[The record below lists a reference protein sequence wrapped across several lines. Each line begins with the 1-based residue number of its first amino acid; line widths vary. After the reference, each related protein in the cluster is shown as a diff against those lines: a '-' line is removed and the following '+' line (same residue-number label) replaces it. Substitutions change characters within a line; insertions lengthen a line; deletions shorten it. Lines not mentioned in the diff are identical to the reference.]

1 MKERSFYKN
10 YVIRRI
16 IAHLI
21 MLPVIFLLLFY
32 YQYEKFNENIRIIKE
47 NHINTEKAI
56 LENKV
61 NVIVNFIRFKINKS
75 PENIA
80 EFKKDIIDMI
90 NTSNIDN
97 KYYISVYEL
106 TGICL
111 AHLNKDLIG
120 KNVFEDEYSKKTNI
134 TKEKFDKFKKNP
146 KDNFIVDKVFD
157 IKEQKF
163 KEKIMYAVY
172 FKEFDWFIG
181 SGVFIDNI
189 NQMIL
194 KKENIEKEN
203 LLKSTI
209 ILSLIVLLILGV
221 IVIFSKKFLI
231 NIKNKLNEIIILF
244 GKASNDLQ
252 VIDLS
257 KFEFD
262 EFKEIGQQ
270 LNKLI
275 EQRKESEDLFKNF
288 VHQSKDGIILVNQIG
303 DIIELNEVIC
313 EIFENKRENLLN
325 KKIWDMQ
332 FDKVPQEIKSKATY
346 DRIKLFLTELLKY
359 ENPNLFLSPLEQR
372 IEKKNKT
379 IAHIQ
384 TLLFPIISENK
395 VIMGGIIRD
404 ISEQK
409 KIEESLSSEKER
421 LAITLKSIADGV
433 IVIDTDYKIILM
445 NKSAEEITG
454 FKSIDATGKNINQI
468 YKISNEKLN
477 NYVKYNIYENE
488 NEFSIL
494 IDKNGEEKLVTD
506 KSSPIYDKNR
516 IVIGSVLVF
525 QNITEKKKTEIELQK
540 AQKLESLGLVAGGI
554 AHDFNNLL
562 TGILGYISLT
572 KNIAK
577 DNEIISL
584 LDKAEDATQQ
594 SKKLTL
600 QLLTFSKGGDPV
612 KKVISITPLIKNSL
626 SFILMGSNIK
636 YTFEEDS
643 FLSFVEVDEGQITQ
657 VFNNIIVNAK
667 EAMSDGG
674 LIKVKAENFYA
685 NNVLG
690 ISNGDYIKITFE
702 DNGTGIEEK
711 NFKKIFDPYFT
722 TKTKG
727 NGLGLSICY
736 SVVKKHNGI
745 ITVDSKLNQG
755 TVFSIYLPHS
765 NKNEYIRHI
774 KEQKIIYNSGKV
786 LVLDDEEVIRVLLS
800 KMLKHLGY
808 TSILT
813 AKGEDTIEIYKDL
826 LNKNE
831 KPDVV
836 ILDLT
841 IVGGMGGKDTID
853 ELLKTDKN
861 LKAIVSSGYS
871 NDPIIANYNDYGFK
885 NFLLKPYKLEELSNV
900 LNSVLK
906 GE

>member
-1 MKERSFYKN
+1 MKEKSFYKN

-21 MLPVIFLLLFY
+21 MLPVVFLLLFY
-32 YQYEKFNENIRIIKE
+32 YQYEKFDENIKIIKE

-61 NVIVNFIRFKINKS
+61 NIIANFIKFKINKS
-75 PENIA
+75 PENTT
-80 EFKKDIIDMI
+80 EFKEDIVDII
-90 NTSNIDN
+90 NTSNTNN
-97 KYYISVYEL
+97 KYYIFIFE
-106 TGICL
+106 GNGNCL
-111 AHLNKDLIG
+111 AHINKDFIG

-134 TKEKFDKFKKNP
+134 TKEKFERYKQKPDDKFV
-146 KDNFIVDKVFD
+146 IDKVFD
-157 IKEQKF
+157 LKEQKF
-163 KEKIMYAVY
+163 KEKLMYTLY
-172 FKEFDWFIG
+172 FKKFDWFIG
-181 SGVFIDNI
+181 SGVFIDEI
-189 NQMIL
+189 NNLIL
-194 KKENIEKEN
+194 KKESIEKEN
-203 LLKSTI
+203 LFKSTI
-209 ILSLIVLLILGV
+209 ILGLIVLLILGI
-221 IVIFSKKFLI
+221 IVIFSKKFLMS
-231 NIKNKLNEIIILF
+231 IKNKFNEIIILF
-244 GKASNDLQ
+244 GKASSDLKI
-252 VIDLS
+252 IDLN

-275 EQRKESEDLFKNF
+275 EQRKESEELFKNF
-288 VHQSKDGIILVNQIG
+288 VHQSKDGIILVNQNG

-346 DRIKLFLTELLKY
+346 DRIKLFLTELLMY

-384 TLLFPIISENK
+384 TLLFPIILENK
-395 VIMGGIIRD
+395 IIMGGIVRD

-454 FKSIDATGKNINQI
+454 FKSAEAVGKNINQI

-477 NYVKYNIYENE
+477 NYVKYNIYENL

-525 QNITEKKKTEIELQK
+525 QNITEKKKTELELQK

-667 EAMSDGG
+667 EAMPNGG
-674 LIKVKAENFYA
+674 FIKVKAENFYA

-702 DNGTGIEEK
+702 DNGTGIDEK

-745 ITVDSKLNQG
+745 ITVDSKVNQG
-755 TVFSIYLPHS
+755 TIFSIYLPHS

-826 LNKNE
+826 LDKGE

>member
-194 KKENIEKEN
+194 KKESIEKEN

-667 EAMSDGG
+667 EALPNGG

-702 DNGTGIEEK
+702 DNGTGINEK

>member
-1 MKERSFYKN
+1 MKEKSFYKS
-10 YVIRRI
+10 YVTKRI
-16 IAHLI
+16 LTHLLT
-21 MLPVIFLLLFY
+21 LPIIFILLFFY
-32 YQYEKFNENIRIIKE
+32 RYEKFNENMKIIRE
-47 NHINTEKAI
+47 NHINTERVI

-61 NVIVNFIRFKINKS
+61 TIIVNFIKFKINKS
-75 PENIA
+75 LENTE
-80 EFKKDIIDMI
+80 EFKDDIIDII
-90 NTSNIDN
+90 NTSNVNN
-97 KYYISVYEL
+97 KYYIYIFDGNGL
-106 TGICL
+106 CL
-111 AHLNKDLIG
+111 AHINKDFIG
-120 KNVFEDEYSKKTNI
+120 KNVFEEEYSKKTNI
-134 TKEKFDKFKKNP
+134 TKEKFERYKKTSENGFII
-146 KDNFIVDKVFD
+146 DNVFD
-157 IKEQKF
+157 LKEQKF
-163 KEKIMYAVY
+163 KEKIMYTVY
-172 FKEFDWFIG
+172 FDKFDWFVG
-181 SGVFIDNI
+181 SGVFIDEIDNLI
-189 NQMIL
+189 S
-194 KKENIEKEN
+194 KKASVEKEQ
-203 LLKSTI
+203 LLKSTV
-209 ILSLIVLLILGV
+209 ILSLITLLILGI
-221 IVIFSKKFLI
+221 IVIISKKFLI
-231 NIKNKLNEIIILF
+231 SIQNKFNEVVILF
-244 GKASNDLQ
+244 GKASADLNK
-252 VIDLS
+252 IDLN
-257 KFEFD
+257 KFEYD
-262 EFKEIGQQ
+262 EFKEIGSQ

-275 EQRKESEDLFKNF
+275 EKRKESEDLFKNF
-288 VHQSKDGIILVNQIG
+288 VHQSKDGIILVNQDG

-346 DRIKLFLTELLKY
+346 DRIKFFLTELLKY

-384 TLLFPIISENK
+384 TLLFPVISENK

-409 KIEESLSSEKER
+409 KIEENLSSEKER

-433 IVIDTDYKIILM
+433 IVTDNDYKILLM

-454 FKSIDATGKNINQI
+454 YKSNEATGKNINQI
-468 YKISNEKLN
+468 YKISNENLK
-477 NYVKYNIYENE
+477 NYIKYNIYENL

-506 KSSPIYDKNR
+506 KSSPIYDRNR

-525 QNITEKKKTEIELQK
+525 QNITEKKKTELELQK

-572 KNIAK
+572 KNITK
-577 DNEIISL
+577 DNEILSL
-584 LDKAEDATQQ
+584 LEQAEEATQQ

-667 EAMSDGG
+667 EAMPNGG

-702 DNGTGIEEK
+702 DNGIGIDEK

-722 TKTKG
+722 TKQKG

-755 TVFSIYLPHS
+755 TIFSIYLPHS

-774 KEQKIIYNSGKV
+774 KEQKIIYNSGKI

-808 TSILT
+808 TSVLT
-813 AKGEDTIEIYKDL
+813 AKGEDTVQSYKDL
-826 LNKNE
+826 LSKGE
-831 KPDVV
+831 KPDAV

-853 ELLKTDKN
+853 ELLKIDKN
-861 LKAIVSSGYS
+861 LKAVVSSGYS
-871 NDPIIANYNDYGFK
+871 NDPVIANYSEYGFK

>member
-262 EFKEIGQQ
+262 EFKEIGLQ

-774 KEQKIIYNSGKV
+774 KEQKIIYKSGKV